1 LKLGLYAGPCYV
13 VTANESIDYFGQ
25 TVNCASR
32 VQHLAES
39 GEIVLEEDVFDA
51 LPEADRAQLRIVEK
65 ISAKVKGVEQPLRLV
80 RTRLV
85 SIDDICATDA
95 TSGQRN
101 VA

>member
-1 LKLGLYAGPCYV
+1 
-13 VTANESIDYFGQ
+13 
-25 TVNCASR
+25 